1 MGASGAE
8 QALIEARGIAV
19 RYGARLVLDH
29 VDISLR
35 PREIVTVIG
44 LNGAGKSTLVRALLG
59 LIAVD
64 AGTITRRPGLS
75 IGYAPQYLDV
85 DPTLPLTVERFL
97 ALDTRHRG
105 GDIATELDV
114 VGATHLAAEQM
125 ATLSGG
131 ETHRVLL
138 ARALLG
144 RPDLLVLDEPMSGVD
159 VSGQAE
165 LYAML
170 RGVRDRRGCGVL
182 LVSHD
187 LHLVM
192 AATDTVICLNHHI
205 CCTGHA
211 EAVIKDPAFAELFGE
226 RYSDSLAVYHH
237 HHDHAHDAE
246 GHVVPINTIAGDT
259 AAGDTTTGET
269 P

>member
-1 MGASGAE
+1 MRRFSGERLRDFFRISVGTPEQTDAVVEALNGFAEAGARVAV
-8 QALIEARGIAV
+8 IEAAPDADVAV
-19 RYGARLVLDH
+19 WPGERVRWLWRDYPLPVVFAFEGRLAGAAAALALGCDIRVCGEEAALELDSR
-29 VDISLR
+29 VMD
-35 PREIVTVIG
+35 
-44 LNGAGKSTLVRALLG
+44 
-59 LIAVD
+59 D
-64 AGTITRRPGLS
+64 
-75 IGYAPQYLDV
+75 
-85 DPTLPLTVERFL
+85 LTVER
-97 ALDTRHRG
+97 
-105 GDIATELDV
+105 
-114 VGATHLAAEQM
+114 
-125 ATLSGG
+125 
-131 ETHRVLL
+131 

-144 RPDLLVLDEPMSGVD
+144 RPDLMVLDEPMSGVD
-159 VSGQAE
+159 VNGQAE
-165 LYAML
+165 LYAKL
-170 RGVRDRRGCGVL
+170 RDVRDRTGCGVL

-246 GHVVPINTIAGDT
+246 GHVVPIDTIAGDT
-259 AAGDTTTGET
+259 AASDTAAGEA

>member
-8 QALIEARGIAV
+8 QVLIEASGIVV
-19 RYGARLVLDH
+19 RYGTRLVLDH
-29 VDISLR
+29 VDLTLR
-35 PREIVTVIG
+35 AGEIVTLIG

-59 LIAVD
+59 LTATD
-64 AGTITRRPGLS
+64 DGTITRRSGLN
-75 IGYAPQYLDV
+75 IGYAPQHLDI
-85 DPTLPLTVERFL
+85 DPTLPLTVARFL
-97 ALDTRHRG
+97 TLDKRHG
-105 GDIATELDV
+105 ADAIAAGLEE
-114 VGATHLAAEQM
+114 VGAAHLQGAQM

-144 RPDLLVLDEPMSGVD
+144 RPNLLMLDEPMSGVD

-170 RGVRDRRGCGVL
+170 RGVRDRTGCGVL
-182 LVSHD
+182 MVSHD

-237 HHDHAHDAE
+237 HHDHAHDSE
-246 GHVVPINTIAGDT
+246 GHVVPMDT
-259 AAGDTTTGET
+259 

>member
-1 MGASGAE
+1 MGAE
-8 QALIEARGIAV
+8 QPLIEARGV
-19 RYGARLVLDH
+19 SMRYGERVVLDA
-29 VDISLR
+29 VDLALAAG
-35 PREIVTVIG
+35 EIVTLIG
-44 LNGAGKSTLVRALLG
+44 LNGAGKSTLVRVLLG
-59 LIAVD
+59 LIKAD
-64 AGTITRRPGLS
+64 AGVITRRSGLR
-75 IGYAPQYLDV
+75 IGYAPQHLTV

-97 ALDTRHRG
+97 LLAGRNGRDAIETGL
-105 GDIATELDV
+105 EE
-114 VGATHLAAEQM
+114 VGAAHLRGSQM

-138 ARALLG
+138 ARALMG
-144 RPDLLVLDEPMSGVD
+144 KPDLLVLDEPMSGVD

-165 LYAML
+165 LYEML

-192 AATDTVICLNHHI
+192 AATDTVICLNHHV

-211 EAVIKDPAFAELFGE
+211 EAVVKDPAFAELFGA
-226 RYSDSLAVYHH
+226 RYSESLAVYHH

-246 GHVVPINTIAGDT
+246 GHVVPIEGGADSSRG
-259 AAGDTTTGET
+259 T
-269 P
+269 PAP